1 MKQLIFILCLLAT
14 TFNMAAQQAGQQN
27 KRHQFSPERYKQRL
41 EEFVTKEADLT
52 ADEAAR
58 LFPLLHEMQ
67 EKQRKNNDAAGMA
80 MMSCKEGSSEADYEK
95 AIKQA
100 TGLDLENKKIEQEY
114 YKKFHTVLSWKKVHG
129 LRVALWKFQ
138 MEALRKFTPH
148 DQMRDGNNSRKNL
161 GWHHPYGENRGK

>member
-14 TFNMAAQQAGQQN
+14 TFNMAAQQVGQQN

-41 EEFVTKEADLT
+41 EEFVTKEAGLT

-100 TGLDLENKKIEQEY
+100 TVLYLENKKI
-114 YKKFHTVLSWKKVHG
+114 
-129 LRVALWKFQ
+129 
-138 MEALRKFTPH
+138 
-148 DQMRDGNNSRKNL
+148 
-161 GWHHPYGENRGK
+161 